1 GVILVFITP
10 MSFMSIYAAERF
22 SVNDAA
28 AGFGASAFVA
38 GGALSRVVLGK
49 YLDFIGSKS
58 TLVIVLVVFVVCAL
72 LYPLTDHDVLL
83 LLVRVIH
90 GAAFGIAST
99 SVTSVAITLVP
110 VGRLGEGLGY
120 MALAGTVSNAVGPL
134 AAL

>member
-1 GVILVFITP
+1 
-10 MSFMSIYAAERF
+10 
-22 SVNDAA
+22 
-28 AGFGASAFVA
+28 
-38 GGALSRVVLGK
+38 GALSRVLIGK
-49 YLDFIGSKS
+49 YLDFIGRKR

-72 LYPLTDHDVLL
+72 LYPLTDHYVLL

-99 SVTSVAITLVP
+99 TVTSVAITLVP

-134 AAL
+134 AALQLNEDRKSTRLNSSN